1 MPIKLS
7 LAWLENKMRAFIQT
21 GFAAAILALSGV
33 IAGAFAS
40 IYTAE
45 IKAGGIECFLF
56 FAACLIFFILV
67 ATREYI
73 LGGTTKQYQK
83 DLLQAVLTMPPQN
96 LLYIYNKLYLSVS
109 ETAQKALAI
118 PDTEDKK
125 EKLGDAIRLTLD
137 GLCTLIAAFENYPDD
152 AVYSG
157 NIMIYRPIESID
169 TLQAR
174 DDILNRLHFT
184 QERTLDGLMGILDL
198 RMDLSNTSSMNNS
211 FAKDDSL
218 TPFALPIPENES
230 NVIGKSKLLPGA
242 PTAFI
247 KKSCLIEDTAGL
259 GDFAQERCDVAPGIV
274 QDIRLYFEG
283 EPKKNIGSILSIS
296 LGHDYG
302 VFNLHCS
309 RTNILS
315 DKNKLYMY
323 INIMAP
329 LTEILERLL
338 SEELKSE

>member
-1 MPIKLS
+1 
-7 LAWLENKMRAFIQT
+7 MRAFIQS
-21 GFAAAILALSGV
+21 GFAAALLALSGV

-45 IKAGGIECFLF
+45 IKAGGMECFLF
-56 FAACLIFFILV
+56 FASCLVFFVLV

-73 LGGTTKQYQK
+73 LGGTTKKYQN

-109 ETAQKALAI
+109 KTAQKALNT
-118 PDTEDKK
+118 PDTEDRK

-152 AVYSG
+152 AVYSS
-157 NIMIYRPIESID
+157 NIMIYHPIESLN
-169 TLQAR
+169 TPEMR
-174 DDILNRLHFT
+174 DNILDRLHFT
-184 QERTLDGLMGILDL
+184 QERTLDGLKGVLDL

-218 TPFALPIPENES
+218 TPFALPIPETES
-230 NVIGKSKLLPGA
+230 SVIGKSKLLPGA
-242 PTAFI
+242 PTAFV
-247 KKSCLIEDTAGL
+247 KKTCLIEDTAGL